1 GYSLYYEC
9 DIASL
14 MFAPQLVDRG
24 GIGDLDYSSLEKK
37 LKGKKIDLTPNITG
51 FTEGFDGV
59 STPKDLETF
68 FQYLNAFFTN
78 PRKDT
83 TTYGLVMNETREQM
97 KMINANPMY
106 KFFGDFLGAVADNDP
121 YQMNMLNYTEDVLSQ
136 VDYER
141 AFYLYQERFA
151 NPADF
156 TFVFTGNFDE
166 KILAEYLETYVASL
180 PTTGKKEDFK
190 NVFKPFPK
198 ESQIKNIYAGSD
210 EKSWVGLAF
219 SENIDWNPQNEMMI
233 DVISQALDIE
243 LIETIRE
250 KMGGVYSP
258 MMQMEA
264 VKYPESSF
272 MTIVMFSCAPNNTD
286 KLSNAVFKILNNFAK
301 KGPKKE
307 TLAKVKEQMTRAHES
322 DMLTNKFW
330 GSYIESQLL
339 QGDDLN
345 EVNTFADHLSG
356 VSTKSVA
363 QFMQKYFKTN
373 HYIRVDLYPETTET
387 PIKSTGR

>member
-1 GYSLYYEC
+1 
-9 DIASL
+9 
-14 MFAPQLVDRG
+14 
-24 GIGDLDYSSLEKK
+24 
-37 LKGKKIDLTPNITG
+37 
-51 FTEGFDGV
+51 
-59 STPKDLETF
+59 
-68 FQYLNAFFTN
+68 
-78 PRKDT
+78 
-83 TTYGLVMNETREQM
+83 
-97 KMINANPMY
+97 
-106 KFFGDFLGAVADNDP
+106 
-121 YQMNMLNYTEDVLSQ
+121 
-136 VDYER
+136 
-141 AFYLYQERFA
+141 
-151 NPADF
+151 
-156 TFVFTGNFDE
+156 
-166 KILAEYLETYVASL
+166 
-180 PTTGKKEDFK
+180 
-190 NVFKPFPK
+190 
-198 ESQIKNIYAGSD
+198 
-210 EKSWVGLAF
+210 
-219 SENIDWNPQNEMMI
+219 MMI

-264 VKYPESSF
+264 VKYPVSSF
-272 MTIVMFSCAPNNTD
+272 ITIVMFSCDPNNTD

-387 PIKSTGR
+387 PVKSTGR